1 MSDEVIN
8 ARLAEYLGRYTT
20 FAMPAGD
27 NATSG
32 ARLRARKMW
41 TAPRS
46 AVRGIGGGVLAL
58 ALVAALVVALGIGFG
73 LRSRT
78 QTAQSVGSTLF
89 SGPPAQPVADAR
101 NNFVWFTGT
110 NSLRTTP
117 LPASQG
123 GTEPATGAQPG
134 VTATGMRVVVLD
146 WTGAVRYRFTI
157 GPSSQDPGFL
167 PEVASISADGTRA
180 LLNDG
185 VVLNQTGAVVG
196 AIPDLKHFVGTPRWT
211 SDGAGVCAATE
222 VAGRLSL
229 SLYGLDGTR
238 RVIASVADN
247 MMVTTGGFF
256 DSSVLSCD
264 PERNIAVVARYRY
277 ELVPLKQCDPPSAS
291 CVDQSDTVEAAIW
304 GIRMS
309 DGAVVIREPDKT
321 VAAGEPFWYGSQNG
335 ALAAE
340 FVTRGVAVLD
350 IPSGSEML
358 DPGGVSS
365 VNLPAV
371 SADGTRILWTVEAAS
386 RTRLTMDLA
395 DAAGGATIRS
405 VTIQGRNLS
414 PVLAIAYPS
423 GSSFMVDVDGELLLL
438 DSHGGIS
445 RLATTLDVSAVPGSL
460 NYEGMS
466 PAQR

>member
-157 GPSSQDPGFL
+157 GPSSAGSGVPPGSGEHLGRRHPSPSQRRGRAESDRSSRWCNPRSQAFCRY
-167 PEVASISADGTRA
+167 ASLD
-180 LLNDG
+180 
-185 VVLNQTGAVVG
+185 Q
-196 AIPDLKHFVGTPRWT
+196 RW
-211 SDGAGVCAATE
+211 
-222 VAGRLSL
+222 
-229 SLYGLDGTR
+229 R
-238 RVIASVADN
+238 RSVRRDR
-247 MMVTTGGFF
+247 GGW
-256 DSSVLSCD
+256 
-264 PERNIAVVARYRY
+264 A
-277 ELVPLKQCDPPSAS
+277 
-291 CVDQSDTVEAAIW
+291 
-304 GIRMS
+304 
-309 DGAVVIREPDKT
+309 T
-321 VAAGEPFWYGSQNG
+321 VA
-335 ALAAE
+335 
-340 FVTRGVAVLD
+340 
-350 IPSGSEML
+350 
-358 DPGGVSS
+358 
-365 VNLPAV
+365 LPLRLGR
-371 SADGTRILWTVEAAS
+371 DAS
-386 RTRLTMDLA
+386 RDC
-395 DAAGGATIRS
+395 
-405 VTIQGRNLS
+405 VGR
-414 PVLAIAYPS
+414 
-423 GSSFMVDVDGELLLL
+423 GQHDGH
-438 DSHGGIS
+438 DRGIL
-445 RLATTLDVSAVPGSL
+445 R
-460 NYEGMS
+460 
-466 PAQR
+466 